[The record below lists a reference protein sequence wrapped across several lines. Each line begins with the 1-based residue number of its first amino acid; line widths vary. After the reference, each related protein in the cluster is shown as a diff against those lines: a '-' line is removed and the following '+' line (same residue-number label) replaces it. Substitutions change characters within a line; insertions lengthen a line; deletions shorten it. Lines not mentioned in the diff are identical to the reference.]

1 MIAPPRMRNRR
12 ACYFEI
18 YQSASALVRVD
29 GAAVAGVGADG
40 GGVVDVTA
48 VGHVAG
54 AFAEV
59 DTGAVFAA
67 PDVDADPDVDD
78 VFRYHS
84 ASADAV
90 RLAGADA
97 DAFAAAGFA
106 AGVAIA
112 PERCP
117 PVLAPAPA
125 CAVIPAAPRCAR
137 ASNGPSWKIN
147 VCAGRVRTAYGNC
160 SSHDISTRPDDVS
173 VKIAGTCFMSLNCT

>member
-1 MIAPPRMRNRR
+1 
-12 ACYFEI
+12 
-18 YQSASALVRVD
+18 V
-29 GAAVAGVGADG
+29 AAG
-40 GGVVDVTA
+40 GGVFDVTA

-54 AFAEV
+54 VFDDGDEV
-59 DTGAVFAA
+59 DAGALFAVFAVAAA
-67 PDVDADPDVDD
+67 PDVDG

-90 RLAGADA
+90 RLA
-97 DAFAAAGFA
+97 DAFACGLP
-106 AGVAIA
+106 AGVVAAVVA
-112 PERCP
+112 PERGAP
-117 PVLAPAPA
+117 AAVPAPA
-125 CAVIPAAPRCAR
+125 CVVAPAAPRCAR